1 MTDSSHGMVQQHPRA
16 GVAHDLTDSCG
27 HSRGIAVDGAFAAA
41 SLLIAERTA
50 VEAPAGIV
58 EKFPAFGAERATVTV
73 TVAVAIHTYHH
84 FHYAL
89 LAVDLIH
96 RERVLKK
103 ADRPPGN
110 GGLSVNEFS
119 YQNSF
124 SGYSPDA

>member
-1 MTDSSHGMVQQHPRA
+1 MTDCSYGMAQEHSRA
-16 GVAHDLTDSCG
+16 GVTHDLADPFG
-27 HSRGIAVDGAFAAA
+27 HSRGVAVDGAFAAA
-41 SLLIAERTA
+41 SLPVAERTA

-73 TVAVAIHTYHH
+73 TVAVAIHADHH
-84 FHYAL
+84 FHCAL

-96 RERVLKK
+96 RERVLKNGQ
-103 ADRPPGN
+103 AAGN
-110 GGLSVNEFS
+110 GCLSVNEVL